1 MRRVI
6 TLPETCPANPTIV
19 ESDRQAY
26 NRVVSQLSTITN
38 FSSGHAILLK
48 ELNEL
53 YNTHYD
59 KVLNDLENT
68 FNSFADDSEACV
80 DFLKQNLNVTKTLY
94 EQLGRLLELS

>member
-6 TLPETCPANPTIV
+6 ALPETCPANPTIV

-26 NRVVSQLSTITN
+26 NRVVSQIATSTQ
-38 FSSGHAILLK
+38 FSGGHLILLK

-53 YNTHYD
+53 YNTQYD
-59 KVLNDLENT
+59 KVLKDLENT
-68 FNSFADDSEACV
+68 FNSFADDSEVIV
-80 DFLKQNLNVTKTLY
+80 DYLKQTPSTVKTLY